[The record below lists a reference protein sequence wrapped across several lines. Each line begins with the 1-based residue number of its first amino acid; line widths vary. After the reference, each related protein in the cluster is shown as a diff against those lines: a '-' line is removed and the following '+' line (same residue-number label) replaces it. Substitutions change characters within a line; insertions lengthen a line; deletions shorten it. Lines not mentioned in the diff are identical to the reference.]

1 MADVAVHT
9 SITERVAVLTL
20 SHPARR
26 NALNIA
32 LSALLAEAVQ
42 AAADDPE
49 WARSSSLVRTRRSAR
64 VATSRSSPPRAP
76 PSSRP
81 STPGSSRSPSARCR
95 PIAAVNGAAVGAGL
109 NLALATDLRLAGP
122 RASFDSRFLQ
132 LGLHPGGGYTWMAQR
147 VLGPQGA
154 AAMTLFGEAV
164 DAAEAERIGLVHR
177 VVDDVV
183 GAAVEMAARA
193 AAASRELVVATKG
206 TMRLTAG
213 HGGAGRGRRGRGA
226 GPGRVGAVGRVQVA
240 AGGAP
245 GPHQPITVKRTFSRA
260 EPRPVRSG
268 GAKRHSERA
277 RVNLARSTCTRPEE

>member
-9 SITERVAVLTL
+9 TITDRVAVLTL

-49 WARSSSLVRTRRSAR
+49 VGAIVVTGEDPAFCAGGDLAEL
-64 VATSRSSPPRAP
+64 ATAGPAQLKTVYAGFLALADCPLP
-76 PSSRP
+76 
-81 STPGSSRSPSARCR
+81 T
-95 PIAAVNGAAVGAGL
+95 IAAVNGAAVGAGL

-164 DAAEAERIGLVHR
+164 DAGGGGTHR
-177 VVDDVV
+177 A
-183 GAAVEMAARA
+183 GAP
-193 AAASRELVVATKG
+193 
-206 TMRLTAG
+206 
-213 HGGAGRGRRGRGA
+213 GRRRRRRRGRGDGGA
-226 GPGRVGAVGRVQVA
+226 GPRRRAATWPSRRRARCASPRAWRRRPRPSRSRCGPRPSRCDRTSSSRGWRRCRPGSAEAGKPDVSESGTPACAVGR
-240 AGGAP
+240 GETTLGA
-245 GPHQPITVKRTFSRA
+245 RA
-260 EPRPVRSG
+260 S
-268 GAKRHSERA
+268 
-277 RVNLARSTCTRPEE
+277 